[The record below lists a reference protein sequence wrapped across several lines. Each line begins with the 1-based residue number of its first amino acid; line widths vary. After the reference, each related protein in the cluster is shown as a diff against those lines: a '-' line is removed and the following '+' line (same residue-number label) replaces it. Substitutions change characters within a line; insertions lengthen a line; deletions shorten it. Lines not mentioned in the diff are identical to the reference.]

1 MKLKN
6 LEKEVIAELA
16 EEKNSIAKSILKER
30 IREIG
35 KVEKVL
41 AKLKKQ
47 YSDMLEKSVEE
58 IVDGEENANIRL

>member
-6 LEKEVIAELA
+6 LEKEVIAELK

-58 IVDGEENANIRL
+58 IVDEEENDNIRL